1 MKLVLLVINSAI
13 ATFSGMFKSKYYFI
27 KIKISCYEFAENQQ
41 PLVGYYRN
49 RFKASLRIQS
59 WIHHIFWR
67 DSMIS
72 QIHAAPRE
80 VSNLSV
86 PRTSHFW
93 SFSVHIV
100 PALRLV
106 KAHELLNSLN
116 LSHIKKQNKVIKDR
130 SIGEL
135 KSVEIGM
142 DPSQNTDILVAIDL
156 SHRNHTLWLIL
167 YELDCH
173 EYKNIQIKLILFKN
187 WSEIWIGIL
196 SCRHPIIQNCSPC

>member
-1 MKLVLLVINSAI
+1 MNLPKINSHLSDI
-13 ATFSGMFKSKYYFI
+13 IGTVSKPH
-27 KIKISCYEFAENQQ
+27 YEFKAEFIIYFGEIQWFRKFMWLPENF
-41 PLVGYYRN
+41 PICLISVLYR
-49 RFKASLRIQS
+49 FTSA
-59 WIHHIFWR
+59 
-67 DSMIS
+67 
-72 QIHAAPRE
+72 
-80 VSNLSV
+80 V

-167 YELDCH
+167 HELDCH